1 MIHPPL
7 LKLVPWALALVMLA
21 SLIFVMVD
29 SPGPGGVGRLE
40 SQMILSLRSE
50 TRPDRMIGPPI
61 VEESMRDFTALGG
74 YAVVIMVSVCFSIFA
89 LLELSRETFWFFV
102 VTVFGGFF
110 LNLSLKSL
118 VQRERPAIVPHLSL
132 VEGSTS
138 FPSAHAMMSVVV
150 FVTIGLVLSTRTRDR
165 HLQRLFSWYPLW
177 LSLLIGVSRVC
188 MGVHYPT
195 DVLGG
200 WALGLLWTWGAF
212 RVRQR
217 VAEGAVNRE

>member
-217 VAEGAVNRE
+217 IVEGIGNRE

>member
-1 MIHPPL
+1 MFHPPL
-7 LKLVPWALALVMLA
+7 LKVVPVALGLVMLV
-21 SLIFVMVD
+21 SLLFVVVD
-29 SPGPGGVGRLE
+29 TPGPGGVGRLE
-40 SQMILSLRSE
+40 ARMIRSLRSAE
-50 TRPDRMIGPPI
+50 QPDRMIGPPI

-110 LNLSLKSL
+110 LNVFLKTL
-118 VQRERPAIVPHLSL
+118 VQRERPAIVPHLSF

-150 FVTIGLVLSTRTRDR
+150 FVTIGLILSTRTRDR
-165 HLQRLFSWYPLW
+165 HLQRLFSLFPLW
-177 LSLLIGVSRVC
+177 LSLVIGVSRVC

-195 DVLGG
+195 DILGG
-200 WALGLLWTWGAF
+200 WALGLVWTWGAF

-217 VAEGAVNRE
+217 VVEGIGNRD

>member
-1 MIHPPL
+1 MIDPPL

-74 YAVVIMVSVCFSIFA
+74 YAVVIMVRVCFSIFA

-200 WALGLLWTWGAF
+200 WAVGLLWTWGAF

-217 VAEGAVNRE
+217 VAERAVNRE

>member
-61 VEESMRDFTALGG
+61 LEESMRDFTALGG